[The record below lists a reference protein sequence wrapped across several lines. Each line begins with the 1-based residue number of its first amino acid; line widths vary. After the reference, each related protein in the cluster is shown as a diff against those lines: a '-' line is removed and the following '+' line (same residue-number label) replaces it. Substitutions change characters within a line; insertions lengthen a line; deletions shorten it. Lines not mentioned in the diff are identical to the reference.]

1 MNWTLPAH
9 LPNTTAPSMLGV
21 EHFTWV
27 GQASMKVYGRTVV
40 DENHK
45 EQALRNAEGQR
56 IAGTIGETFDDLYY
70 FERATEV

>member
-1 MNWTLPAH
+1 
-9 LPNTTAPSMLGV
+9 
-21 EHFTWV
+21 
-27 GQASMKVYGRTVV
+27 MKVYGRTVV

-56 IAGTIGETFDDLYY
+56 IAGTIGETIDDLYY